1 MTTGAITGLEKRSF
15 AAPDEVRTPL
25 EKGRIEVVTLGGPV
39 FQRETL
45 EPGWRWSEHA
55 KPVVGT
61 ERCERY
67 HVKDILAG
75 RQHVVMDDGT
85 ELVLEPGDV
94 AVMPPGHDA
103 WVEGDEPNVLLE
115 LIDLVERP

>member
-1 MTTGAITGLEKRSF
+1 MTGGITGLEKRSF
-15 AAPDEVRTPL
+15 AAPDEVRTPF
-25 EKGRIEVVTLGGPV
+25 EKGRIEVMTLGGLA

-45 EPGWRWSEHA
+45 EPGWRWSEHV

-67 HVKDILAG
+67 HVKYILAG

-94 AVMPPGHDA
+94 AVMPPRARCLGR
-103 WVEGDEPNVLLE
+103 G
-115 LIDLVERP
+115 